1 MKRCYSLKRNKEFR
15 RVYRQGKSA
24 GSRILVL
31 IHLSTRAPEVKIGL
45 AVSRK
50 IGSAVVRNRV
60 KRRLREAVTPLLPEI
75 TPGCRLIFI
84 ARAPITDAGFNEI
97 GSTVRRLLSKAGL
110 IGTDKP
116 N

>member
-15 RVYRQGKSA
+15 RVYKKGRSV

-31 IHLSTRAPEVKIGL
+31 IWLPGEAPEKKIGF
-45 AVSRK
+45 AVGKK
-50 IGSAVVRNRV
+50 IGNAVTRNRA

-84 ARAPITDAGFNEI
+84 ARAPIAEVDFTEI
-97 GSTVRRLLSKAGL
+97 ESTVRRLVQKAGL
-110 IGTDKP
+110 LG
-116 N
+116 